1 MKTLI
6 PKKSRLRALPLA
18 VAAASATVATTSIA
32 DGLMLEEVIV
42 TAQKR
47 AQSLSDVPLSV
58 SAVSGQKMQDA
69 GIMDLSDLT
78 AYVPNFQKSDTS
90 IGSYLVIRGLGSG
103 INQGFEQS
111 VVQYVDDVALGR
123 APLARMPF
131 LDLNRV
137 EVLRGP
143 QNVLFGK
150 NSIAGALSLVTNQ
163 PTSELEGN
171 VLLEYE
177 PDYETTTTTMVVSGP
192 ISDTLRGR
200 LSARYYDDGGYFEN
214 NLNGDDEATHE
225 DITLRGIL
233 AWDITDTIEATLKI
247 EHTRFETDGRTDEM
261 SFTYTNQDSSSPF
274 NGMTYPEIA
283 GLVGTLVGQDIG
295 SDDGRQNYK
304 RNTNISESS
313 DIDTDNVTLTMNWE
327 AQNFTLT
334 SVTAYLGYDTDELLD
349 TDGSGIDAFTMT
361 QDENYDQYSQEI
373 RLTSPGGETIDWI
386 VGGYYQ
392 DWELDFAANFMV
404 DDENLWSALGVLGS
418 ATGDTDLAA
427 LGVLTDLLST
437 REYTGES
444 ETWAAFGQVTWNIT
458 DSYRLTLGARYT
470 AEEKTGFREMNIYD
484 TTTGELNILQGATAK
499 AVFGVDYANLGEATG
514 GFFPVHRLDEKRDE
528 DFFTPAA
535 TVEWDVT
542 VDTMLYASVSS
553 GAKAGGFDAR
563 GNLAQDLEYGDETVL
578 AYELGAKSRLLDE
591 RLELNLAVFRSEYD
605 DLQVSQF
612 DGTLGFV
619 VGNAAEA
626 TSQGVELDGRWLV
639 TEGLTL
645 SFAAAYL
652 DFEFDDYQDGTCS
665 SKVSQATGQTLCD
678 YSGERNIF
686 TPEWTASTSIDYITG
701 LTSALDLRATLDVLY
716 SDDHYVDVTLNPDVE
731 QDSYTKLNARLAL
744 EADSWSLALVGK
756 NLTDEDIITF
766 STDTP
771 LSGTLGAPSYTS
783 YLDRPRTLAVQA
795 IYRF

>member
-1 MKTLI
+1 MKTQSVN
-6 PKKSRLRALPLA
+6 KAGLRVLPLA
-18 VAAASATVATTSIA
+18 VAATLATPTYAES
-32 DGLMLEEVIV
+32 LMLEEVIV

-47 AQSLSDVPLSV
+47 SQSLSDVPLSV
-58 SAVSGQKMQDA
+58 SAVSGQKMQEA
-69 GIMDLSDLT
+69 GIMDLADLT
-78 AYVPNFQKSDTS
+78 TYVPNFQKSDTS

-150 NSIAGALSLVTNQ
+150 NSIAGALSLVTNR
-163 PTSELEGN
+163 PTDEFEGS

-177 PDYETTTTTMVVSGP
+177 PDYETSTANLVFSGP
-192 ISDTLRGR
+192 VADTLRGR
-200 LSARYYDDGGYFEN
+200 LAMRYYDDNGYFEN
-214 NLNGDDEATHE
+214 NLNGDDEASRE
-225 DITLRGIL
+225 DLTVRGTV
-233 AWDITDTIEATLKI
+233 AWDISDQVEATLKV
-247 EHTRFETDGRTDEM
+247 EHTEFETDGRTDEM
-261 SFTYTNQDSSSPF
+261 SFTYTNNDATSPF
-274 NGMTYPEIA
+274 NGMTYPQIA
-283 GLVGTLVGQDIG
+283 EAVGFLTGQEIG

-304 RNTNISESS
+304 RNTNIDESS
-313 DIDTDNVTLTMNWE
+313 DIDTDNVTLTVNWE
-327 AQNFTLT
+327 AENFSFT
-334 SVTAYLGYDTDELLD
+334 SVTAYLGYDTEELLD
-349 TDGSGIDAFTMT
+349 TYGSGIDAFVMT
-361 QDENYDQYSQEI
+361 QDEDYDQYSQEI
-373 RLTSPGGETIDWI
+373 RFTSPGGETIDWI
-386 VGGYYQ
+386 VGAYYQ
-392 DWELDFAANFMV
+392 DWDLDFAADFMV

-418 ATGDTDLAA
+418 TTSDPNLAA

-437 REYTGES
+437 RDYSGDS
-444 ETWAAFGQVTWNIT
+444 ETWAAFGQATWNISDT
-458 DSYRLTLGARYT
+458 YRLTLGARYT
-470 AEEKTGFREMNIYD
+470 SEEKTGFREMNIYD
-484 TTTGELNILQGATAK
+484 TNTGELSIIQGATAK

-514 GFFPVHRLDEKRDE
+514 GLFPIHSLDEKRGE

-535 TVEWDVT
+535 TFEWDVSLE
-542 VDTMLYASVSS
+542 TMLYASVSS

-591 RLELNLAVFRSEYD
+591 RLELNLALFYSEYD

-626 TSQGVELDGRWLV
+626 TSQGVELDGRWLLA
-639 TEGLTL
+639 EGLTW

-652 DFEFDDYQDGTCS
+652 DFEFDDYQDGSCS
-665 SKVSQATGQTLCD
+665 SKVTQATGQTLCD
-678 YSGERNIF
+678 YSGKRNIY
-686 TPEWTASTSIDYITG
+686 TPEWTASSSLDFVTG
-701 LTSALDLRATLDVLY
+701 LTQTLDFHATLDVLY
-716 SDDHYVDVTLNPDVE
+716 SDDHYVDVTLNPDIE
-731 QDSYTKLNARLAL
+731 QDSYVKLNARLAV
-744 EADSWSLALVGK
+744 EADNWSLSLVGK
-756 NLTDEDIITF
+756 NLTDEDIVTF

-783 YLDRPRTLAVQA
+783 YMDRPRTVAVQA
-795 IYRF
+795 VYRF